1 MNIKGI
7 LQNKSESSKLLIFM
21 IIIFVSYSFGNLITL
36 LFIPNIKLIY
46 LDSSI
51 VNINT
56 FKIAQFILSIFLF
69 IIPTIILS
77 YLEGDN
83 FLTFLGFKKSI
94 KRQNVLL
101 VIMIMLFVQI
111 FVVSCIKWNIEIVE
125 FFRDIF
131 PIIINKMEL
140 MEVQSKELT
149 DSFLLMNNFI
159 DLLFNLFLIAI
170 IPAIGE
176 EIFFR
181 GIIQI
186 KLQKIIRNPHLGIFV
201 ASFIFSVIHMQFFGF
216 LPRLFLGMLLGY
228 LYYFSANLWMSVIAH
243 FINNALAVILMYP
256 FFSNKI
262 NIEITKIDN
271 SDITLT
277 QTSLSVLVVFL
288 FIYIYK
294 EINNSEIK

>member
-140 MEVQSKELT
+140 MEVQTKELT
-149 DSFLLMNNFI
+149 DSFLIMNNFI

-186 KLQKIIRNPHLGIFV
+186 KLQKIIRNPHLAIFV

-271 SDITLT
+271 SNITLI
-277 QTSLSVLVVFL
+277 QTSLSILVVFI